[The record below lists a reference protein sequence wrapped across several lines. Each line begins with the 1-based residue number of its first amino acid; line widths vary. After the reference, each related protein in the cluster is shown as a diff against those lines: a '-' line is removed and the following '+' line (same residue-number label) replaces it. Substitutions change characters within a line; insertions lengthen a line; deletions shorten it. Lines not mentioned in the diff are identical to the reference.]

1 MANKHDPDR
10 ADAIDRGRKA
20 TIVEAVVT
28 PYINERVAKVTQKL
42 VAAYRSGDL
51 TEQLMTGS
59 IGEITALQD
68 LLRELEHD
76 QRLGIGAAEQ
86 EYG

>member
-10 ADAIDRGRKA
+10 ADAIDRGRQA
-20 TIVEAVVT
+20 TLVEAVVT
-28 PYINERVAKVTQKL
+28 PYISERVAKVTQKL

-76 QRLGIGAAEQ
+76 QRLGIGAAEK